1 MFAISFIRNFAN
13 SFGVFLCLFHI
24 SHHFENSYFCSR
36 FVAESLQEMGFDLKK
51 DPSLYLPDQII
62 DEMIAHNCLEV
73 VQRNPL

>member
-1 MFAISFIRNFAN
+1 MF
-13 SFGVFLCLFHI
+13 L
-24 SHHFENSYFCSR
+24 SR